1 MSEDLKAFD
10 LILED
15 LKTNNDWHVS
25 LSDCTLR
32 NLRNNVQIWVANIP
46 ILNTGIYKPTII
58 NLSLWQKYKLYKA
71 VQIAKNNQLLRELGR

>member
-15 LKTNNDWHVS
+15 LKTNNDWRVCS
-25 LSDCTLR
+25 MDCTLT
-32 NLRNNVQIWVANIP
+32 NPRNNVAIWIANVP
-46 ILNTGIYKPTII
+46 IFQTGIYKPLSIS
-58 NLSLWQKYKLYKA
+58 LSLWQKYKLYKA